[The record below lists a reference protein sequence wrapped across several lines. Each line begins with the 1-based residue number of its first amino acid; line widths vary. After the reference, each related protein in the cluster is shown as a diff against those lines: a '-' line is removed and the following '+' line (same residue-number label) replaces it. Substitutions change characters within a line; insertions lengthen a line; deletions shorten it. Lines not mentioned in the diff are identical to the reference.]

1 MTPAL
6 LPDVVAHG
14 AVPRDDE
21 GEGGVVGGFGDIAF
35 GDTAAEVGDIV
46 GEGGEVEDGRQVS
59 EGRAEEQQLLPE
71 SERADV
77 VLDHLGG
84 RGGVKS

>member
-6 LPDVVAHG
+6 LPDVVADG

-21 GEGGVVGGFGDIAF
+21 GEGGVVAGVRIALGDA
-35 GDTAAEVGDIV
+35 AAEVRDIV
-46 GEGGEVEDGRQVS
+46 GEGGEVEDGRQVG
-59 EGRAEEQQLLPE
+59 EGRPEEQQLLPE

-84 RGGVKS
+84 QGGVKS